1 MDEQKNKKTPR
12 WTISAS
18 IVLTSA
24 LVLLQLAL
32 PKNAAGYQQPKA
44 RPVIQSSA
52 PDYTAGREMLV
63 LSTAYSSTGQPTK
76 TGGYPVDNYTVAV
89 DPQIIPL
96 GSIVMIDGTAHDAA
110 DTGRLIKGYRIDR
123 YYTDSTTVK
132 DYGVKWVQI
141 TVEPPVEQGDR

>member
-12 WTISAS
+12 WIVSAS

-32 PKNAAGYQQPKA
+32 PKNAAGYQHPKVRQA
-44 RPVIQSSA
+44 IQCSA
-52 PDYTAGREMLV
+52 SDYATGREMLI
-63 LSTAYSSTGQPTK
+63 LSTAYSSTGQPTE
-76 TGGYPVDNYTVAV
+76 TGSYPVDNYTIAV

-96 GSIVMIDGTAHDAA
+96 GSIVMIDGTAHDAT

-123 YYTDSTTVK
+123 YYADSTKVK

-141 TVEPPVEQGDR
+141 TVDPPEYQKK